1 MIKQQ
6 MGVYKMK
13 GNFFENKSGNG
24 LWRKV
29 GIGAVSFLLLAG
41 GIWYGK
47 NVYYYR
53 DHFFENTTI
62 NQLQCDNLTEEEA
75 EDQVKKQVEDYELHL
90 QFRGGDTE
98 KISGKSIDYQFVSD
112 GGIGKILEEQ
122 NEFFWISGFFKEREY
137 QVKEN
142 ISFDEEKLNRELE
155 QLKVMEQSDWEKPKD
170 AYVTFKKDKFV
181 IVDEVEGTT
190 LNEKAL
196 KKEVCKTVH
205 QRKESFSAQDE
216 KVYVTPQV
224 TKESEALVKECKQL
238 NELAAVTVTYQLP
251 KGELVLD
258 GNDLRKWL
266 SVDKKGNYYNDAEKF
281 DKNLNK
287 FVKKLAKKVD
297 TLGKARP
304 FHTTSGL
311 DVTVQGGNYGWK
323 IDQKKERKTLRKNI
337 KEMKNISRE
346 PVYSSREKYKK
357 NHGLGSTYIE
367 VNLTE
372 QHLYYYKKGK
382 IVVDSPIVSGRMTR
396 SRFTPPGV
404 YFLTYKQRDRVL
416 RGRPLPDGTPSYESP
431 VSFWM
436 PFNGGIGLH
445 DASWRGSFGGKIYKY
460 SGSHGCINMPYS
472 NAKKVYQLID
482 KDVPIV
488 CVYNEGYSLH
498 G

>member
-1 MIKQQ
+1 
-6 MGVYKMK
+6 MK
-13 GNFFENKSGNG
+13 GYYLKNKSRRG
-24 LWRKV
+24 LWIKA
-29 GIGAVSFLLLAG
+29 GIGAASCLLLAG
-41 GIWYGK
+41 GIWYGTK
-47 NVYYYR
+47 VYYYR
-53 DHFFENTTI
+53 DHFFENTVI
-62 NQLQCDNLTEEEA
+62 NQLACDNLTEKEA
-75 EDQVKKQVEDYELHL
+75 ENLVKQQVEDYELLL
-90 QFRGGDTE
+90 QFYGGKTE
-98 KISGKSIDYQFVSD
+98 KITGKSIDYQFVSD
-112 GGIGKILEEQ
+112 GGIRKILEEQ
-122 NEFFWISGFFKEREY
+122 NELFWISGLFQKHEY
-137 QVKEN
+137 RVKEN
-142 ISFDEEKLNRELE
+142 VSFDEDKLDRELSK
-155 QLKVMEQSDWEKPKD
+155 LKAMDESAWEKPED
-170 AYVTFKKDKFV
+170 AYVTFKKNKFV
-181 IVDEVEGTT
+181 IVDEVYGTT
-190 LNEKAL
+190 INESAL
-196 KKEVCKTVH
+196 KNEVGKTIR
-205 QRKESFSAQDE
+205 QRKEIFSAQDE
-216 KVYVTPQV
+216 KVYVMPQI

-238 NELAAVTVTYQLP
+238 NELAAVSVTYQLP

-266 SVDKKGNYYNDAEKF
+266 SVDEKGNYYNDAEKF
-281 DKNLNK
+281 DKHLNK

-297 TLGKARP
+297 TLGKPRP

-323 IDQKKERKTLRKNI
+323 IDQKKERKALRKNI
-337 KEMKNISRE
+337 KEKQSISRE

-382 IVVDSPIVSGRMTR
+382 IVVDSPIVSGRMER

-404 YFLTYKQRDRVL
+404 YFLTYKQKDRVL

-445 DASWRGSFGGKIYKY
+445 DASWRGSFGGTIYKY
-460 SGSHGCINMPYS
+460 SGSHGCINMPYG

-488 CVYNEGYSLH
+488 CVYNDGYSLH

>member
-1 MIKQQ
+1 
-6 MGVYKMK
+6 MK
-13 GNFFENKSGNG
+13 GYYLKNKSRRG
-24 LWRKV
+24 LWIKA
-29 GIGAVSFLLLAG
+29 GIGAASCLLLAG

-47 NVYYYR
+47 KVYYYR
-53 DHFFENTTI
+53 EHFFENTVI
-62 NQLQCDNLTEEEA
+62 NQLACDNLTEKEA
-75 EDQVKKQVEDYELHL
+75 ENLVKQQVEDYELLL
-90 QFRGGDTE
+90 QFYGGKTE
-98 KISGKSIDYQFVSD
+98 KITGKSIDYQFVSD
-112 GGIGKILEEQ
+112 GGIRKILEEQ
-122 NEFFWISGFFKEREY
+122 NELFWISGLFQKHEY
-137 QVKEN
+137 RVKEN
-142 ISFDEEKLNRELE
+142 VSFDEDKLDRELSK
-155 QLKVMEQSDWEKPKD
+155 LKAMDESAWEKPED
-170 AYVTFKKDKFV
+170 AYVTFKKNKFV
-181 IVDEVEGTT
+181 IVDEVYGTT
-190 LNEKAL
+190 INESAL
-196 KKEVCKTVH
+196 KNEVGKTIR
-205 QRKESFSAQDE
+205 QRKEIFSAQDE
-216 KVYVTPQV
+216 KVYVMPQI

-238 NELAAVTVTYQLP
+238 NELAAVSVTYQLP

-266 SVDKKGNYYNDAEKF
+266 SVDEKGNYYNDAEKF
-281 DKNLNK
+281 DKHLNK

-297 TLGKARP
+297 TLGKPRP

-323 IDQKKERKTLRKNI
+323 IDQKKERKALRKNI
-337 KEMKNISRE
+337 KEKQSISRE

-382 IVVDSPIVSGRMTR
+382 IVVDSPIVSGRMER

-404 YFLTYKQRDRVL
+404 YFLTYKQKDRVL

-445 DASWRGSFGGKIYKY
+445 DASWRGSFGGTIYKY
-460 SGSHGCINMPYS
+460 SGSHGCINMPYG

-488 CVYNEGYSLH
+488 CVYNDGYSLH

>member
-1 MIKQQ
+1 
-6 MGVYKMK
+6 MK
-13 GNFFENKSGNG
+13 GYFLKNKSRRG
-24 LWRKV
+24 LWIKA
-29 GIGAVSFLLLAG
+29 GIGAASCLLLAG
-41 GIWYGK
+41 GIWYGTK
-47 NVYYYR
+47 VYYYR
-53 DHFFENTTI
+53 DHFFENTVI
-62 NQLQCDNLTEEEA
+62 NQLACDNLTEKEA
-75 EDQVKKQVEDYELHL
+75 ENLVKQQVEDYELLL
-90 QFRGGDTE
+90 QFYGGKTE
-98 KISGKSIDYQFVSD
+98 KITGKSIDYQFVSD
-112 GGIGKILEEQ
+112 GGIRKILEEQ
-122 NEFFWISGFFKEREY
+122 NELFWISGLFQKHEY
-137 QVKEN
+137 RVKEN
-142 ISFDEEKLNRELE
+142 VSFDEDKLDRELSK
-155 QLKVMEQSDWEKPKD
+155 LKAMDESAWEKPED
-170 AYVTFKKDKFV
+170 AYVTFKKNKFV
-181 IVDEVEGTT
+181 IVDEVYGTT
-190 LNEKAL
+190 INESAL
-196 KKEVCKTVH
+196 KNEVGKTIR
-205 QRKESFSAQDE
+205 QRKEIFSAQDE
-216 KVYVTPQV
+216 KVYVMPQI

-238 NELAAVTVTYQLP
+238 NELAAVSVTYQLP

-266 SVDKKGNYYNDAEKF
+266 SVDEKGNYYNDAEKF
-281 DKNLNK
+281 DKHLNK

-297 TLGKARP
+297 TLGKPRP

-323 IDQKKERKTLRKNI
+323 IDQKKERKALRKNI
-337 KEMKNISRE
+337 KEKQSISRE

-382 IVVDSPIVSGRMTR
+382 IVVDSPIVSGRMER

-404 YFLTYKQRDRVL
+404 YFLTYKQKDRVL

-445 DASWRGSFGGKIYKY
+445 DASWRGSFGGTIYKY
-460 SGSHGCINMPYS
+460 SGSHGCINMPYG

-488 CVYNEGYSLH
+488 CVYNDGYSLH

>member
-1 MIKQQ
+1 
-6 MGVYKMK
+6 MK
-13 GNFFENKSGNG
+13 GYFLKNKSRRG
-24 LWRKV
+24 LWIKA
-29 GIGAVSFLLLAG
+29 GIGAVSCLLLAG

-47 NVYYYR
+47 KVYFYR
-53 DHFFENTTI
+53 DHFFENTVI
-62 NQLQCDNLTEEEA
+62 NQLACDNLTEKEA
-75 EDQVKKQVEDYELHL
+75 ENLVKQQVEDYELLL
-90 QFRGGDTE
+90 QFYGGKTE
-98 KISGKSIDYQFVSD
+98 KITGKSIDYQFVSD
-112 GGIGKILEEQ
+112 GGIRKILEEQ
-122 NEFFWISGFFKEREY
+122 NELFWISGLFQKHEY
-137 QVKEN
+137 RVKEN
-142 ISFDEEKLNRELE
+142 VSFDEDKLDRELSK
-155 QLKVMEQSDWEKPKD
+155 LKAMDESAWEKPED
-170 AYVTFKKDKFV
+170 AYVTFKKNKFV
-181 IVDEVEGTT
+181 IVDEVYGTT
-190 LNEKAL
+190 INESAL
-196 KKEVCKTVH
+196 KNEVGKTIR
-205 QRKESFSAQDE
+205 QRKEIFSAQDE
-216 KVYVTPQV
+216 KVYVMPQI

-238 NELAAVTVTYQLP
+238 NELAAVSVTYQLP

-266 SVDKKGNYYNDAEKF
+266 SVDEKGNYYNDAEKF
-281 DKNLNK
+281 DKHLNK

-297 TLGKARP
+297 TLGKPRP

-323 IDQKKERKTLRKNI
+323 IDQKKERKALRKNI
-337 KEMKNISRE
+337 KEKQSISRE

-382 IVVDSPIVSGRMTR
+382 IVVDSPIVSGRMER

-404 YFLTYKQRDRVL
+404 YFLTYKQKDRVL

-445 DASWRGSFGGKIYKY
+445 DASWRGSFGGTIYKY
-460 SGSHGCINMPYS
+460 SGSHGCINMPYG

-488 CVYNEGYSLH
+488 CVYNDGYSLH

>member
-1 MIKQQ
+1 M
-6 MGVYKMK
+6 
-13 GNFFENKSGNG
+13 
-24 LWRKV
+24 
-29 GIGAVSFLLLAG
+29 
-41 GIWYGK
+41 
-47 NVYYYR
+47 
-53 DHFFENTTI
+53 
-62 NQLQCDNLTEEEA
+62 
-75 EDQVKKQVEDYELHL
+75 
-90 QFRGGDTE
+90 
-98 KISGKSIDYQFVSD
+98 
-112 GGIGKILEEQ
+112 
-122 NEFFWISGFFKEREY
+122 
-137 QVKEN
+137 
-142 ISFDEEKLNRELE
+142 
-155 QLKVMEQSDWEKPKD
+155 
-170 AYVTFKKDKFV
+170 

-190 LNEKAL
+190 LNEGAL

-205 QRKESFSAQDE
+205 QKKESFSAQDE
-216 KVYVTPQV
+216 NVYVTPQV
-224 TKESEALVKECKQL
+224 RKESKALVKECKQL

-372 QHLYYYKKGK
+372 QHLYDYKKGK

-431 VSFWM
+431 GF
-436 PFNGGIGLH
+436 FL
-445 DASWRGSFGGKIYKY
+445 DAI
-460 SGSHGCINMPYS
+460 
-472 NAKKVYQLID
+472 
-482 KDVPIV
+482 
-488 CVYNEGYSLH
+488 
-498 G
+498 

>member
-1 MIKQQ
+1 
-6 MGVYKMK
+6 MK
-13 GNFFENKSGNG
+13 GYFLKNKSRRG
-24 LWRKV
+24 LWIKA
-29 GIGAVSFLLLAG
+29 GIGAVSCLLLAS

-47 NVYYYR
+47 KVYYYR
-53 DHFFENTTI
+53 DHFFENTVI
-62 NQLQCDNLTEEEA
+62 NQLSCDNLTEKEA
-75 EDQVKKQVEDYELHL
+75 ENLVKQQVEDYELLL
-90 QFRGGDTE
+90 QFYGEETE
-98 KISGKSIDYQFVSD
+98 KITGKSIDYQFVSD
-112 GGIGKILEEQ
+112 GGIRKILEEQ
-122 NEFFWISGFFKEREY
+122 NELFWISGLFQKHEY
-137 QVKEN
+137 RVKEN
-142 ISFDEEKLNRELE
+142 VSFDEDKLDRELSK
-155 QLKVMEQSDWEKPKD
+155 LKAMDESAWEKPED
-170 AYVTFKKDKFV
+170 AYVTFKKNKFV
-181 IVDEVEGTT
+181 IVDEVYGTT
-190 LNEKAL
+190 INESAL
-196 KKEVCKTVH
+196 KNEVGKTIR
-205 QRKESFSAQDE
+205 QRKDIFSAQDE
-216 KVYVTPQV
+216 KVYVMPQI

-238 NELAAVTVTYQLP
+238 NELAAVSVTYQLP

-266 SVDKKGNYYNDAEKF
+266 SVDEKGNYYNDAEKF
-281 DKNLNK
+281 DKHLNK

-297 TLGKARP
+297 TLGKPRP

-323 IDQKKERKTLRKNI
+323 IDQKKERKALRKNI
-337 KEMKNISRE
+337 KERQSISRE

-382 IVVDSPIVSGRMTR
+382 IVVDSPIVSGRMER

-445 DASWRGSFGGKIYKY
+445 DASWRGSFGGTIYKY

-488 CVYNEGYSLH
+488 CVYNDGYSLH

>member
-1 MIKQQ
+1 
-6 MGVYKMK
+6 MK
-13 GNFFENKSGNG
+13 GYFLKNKSRRG
-24 LWRKV
+24 LWIKA
-29 GIGAVSFLLLAG
+29 GIGAVSCLLLAG

-47 NVYYYR
+47 KVYYYR
-53 DHFFENTTI
+53 EHFFENTVI
-62 NQLQCDNLTEEEA
+62 NQLACDNLTEKEA
-75 EDQVKKQVEDYELHL
+75 ENLVKQQVEDYELLL
-90 QFRGGDTE
+90 QFYGGKTE
-98 KISGKSIDYQFVSD
+98 KITGKSIDYQFVSD
-112 GGIGKILEEQ
+112 GGIRKILEEQ
-122 NEFFWISGFFKEREY
+122 NELFWISGLFQKHEY
-137 QVKEN
+137 RVKEN
-142 ISFDEEKLNRELE
+142 VSFDEDKLDRELSK
-155 QLKVMEQSDWEKPKD
+155 LKAMDESAWEKPED
-170 AYVTFKKDKFV
+170 AYVTFKKNKFV
-181 IVDEVEGTT
+181 IVDEVYGTT
-190 LNEKAL
+190 INESAL
-196 KKEVCKTVH
+196 KNEVGKTIR
-205 QRKESFSAQDE
+205 QRKEIFSAQDE
-216 KVYVTPQV
+216 KVYVMPQI

-238 NELAAVTVTYQLP
+238 NELAAVSVTYQLP

-266 SVDKKGNYYNDAEKF
+266 SVDEKGNYYNDAEKF
-281 DKNLNK
+281 DKHLNK

-297 TLGKARP
+297 TLGKPRP

-323 IDQKKERKTLRKNI
+323 IDQKKERKALRKNI
-337 KEMKNISRE
+337 KEKQSISRE

-382 IVVDSPIVSGRMTR
+382 IVVDSPIVSGRMER

-404 YFLTYKQRDRVL
+404 YFLAYKQKDRVL

-445 DASWRGSFGGKIYKY
+445 DASWRGSFGGTIYKY
-460 SGSHGCINMPYS
+460 SGSHGCINMPYG

-488 CVYNEGYSLH
+488 CVYNDGYSLH